1 MCVLIVLRRQR
12 VKNKACSALLRKRE
26 KESIIKLF
34 HREEFGRAC

>member
-1 MCVLIVLRRQR
+1 MCVLIVLRQR